1 MDQSEKANRC
11 VDRARIYAK
20 ESVDQLFGL
29 AAPDV
34 ERNTCGPAS
43 RHFFPSLFAAP
54 RTGCLR
60 YKLFPDT
67 ENFLLKKNFTLTLNP
82 AFVATHAAVACDV

>member
-34 ERNTCGPAS
+34 ER
-43 RHFFPSLFAAP
+43 
-54 RTGCLR
+54 
-60 YKLFPDT
+60 
-67 ENFLLKKNFTLTLNP
+67 
-82 AFVATHAAVACDV
+82 